1 MKILSFVG
9 SFCCVA
15 NHCSTN
21 TKEGIIF
28 AKVVLTAKV
37 ILILSSSLSPR
48 RPLLPVRL
56 PLLRP
61 DDEPPSLLLHVI
73 GEEPRFSRRPALNDR
88 PDVLP
93 AREGWGVELNFQ
105 RSLSITTKTAQL
117 RKVENSNEISVPLY
131 TTFVI
136 LIVQLNSLPASIMLS
151 SPRI

>member
-1 MKILSFVG
+1 MSFVG

-73 GEEPRFSRRPALNDR
+73 GEEPRFPRRPALNDR

-93 AREGWGVELNFQ
+93 AREGGMKWNIR
-105 RSLSITTKTAQL
+105 RSLSMYSS
-117 RKVENSNEISVPLY
+117 RKLHNYEKWKVRMRFQCHCTPHL
-131 TTFVI
+131 
-136 LIVQLNSLPASIMLS
+136 
-151 SPRI
+151 